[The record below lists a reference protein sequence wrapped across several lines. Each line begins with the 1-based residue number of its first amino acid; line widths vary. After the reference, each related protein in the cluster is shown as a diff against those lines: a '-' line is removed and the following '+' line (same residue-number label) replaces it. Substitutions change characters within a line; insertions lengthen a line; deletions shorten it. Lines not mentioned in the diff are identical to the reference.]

1 MFVYFLDKD
10 KTRNTCFFNVLL
22 SSTACLQCIIFV
34 LQMTVS
40 TSITHPP
47 LHRVLHQVLAHD
59 PLPSPSHRF
68 AHGPKPS
75 SLTIRTLTLI
85 PHVTRYC
92 TSSSRLTFLRHPP
105 PLLPSSSPS
114 PLPSPASFP
123 SLLLLPSF
131 HLPSSSRLPS
141 PTPSRLHSLPLLAS
155 RPLPY
160 PFSLPLP
167 SPSPAHLPMT

>member
-75 SLTIRTLTLI
+75 SLTIRTVTLI

-105 PLLPSSSPS
+105 PLLPHLPCHLPFPTPS
-114 PLPSPASFP
+114 PLLSPPFLFSP
-123 SLLLLPSF
+123 PLP
-131 HLPSSSRLPS
+131 H
-141 PTPSRLHSLPLLAS
+141 LAS